1 MYYQDRTVDTTPADA
16 AITRRSPMTPACTLS
31 DQESLR
37 SAKTRRVRAS
47 GVELFQGWR
56 FNLPVKRAVGSER
69 SSVSG
74 PSITFAGD
82 RLVGPVTRLGPKT
95 QRGTSCWQ
103 TLQHAVDHCVTLG
116 ILSCDEQPCPDA
128 VAAR

>member
-1 MYYQDRTVDTTPADA
+1 MYYQNRTVDTTPADA

-31 DQESLR
+31 DQEPLR

-74 PSITFAGD
+74 PSITLRAIGSLD
-82 RLVGPVTRLGPKT
+82 
-95 QRGTSCWQ
+95 Q
-103 TLQHAVDHCVTLG
+103 
-116 ILSCDEQPCPDA
+116 
-128 VAAR
+128 